1 VIQSKQRLADLYS
14 MRPSPPDPKQRRRF
28 VTIMPNS
35 VEGRDIAYQMHP
47 NVNLRA
53 YEKTGGLVIESGD
66 GIYVTD
72 NNGKRYIEAMAGLWS
87 VALGFGEK
95 RLAAVAKAQM
105 EKLPR
110 RDADQN
116 RAGADV
122 EGALHLIRFGGQR
135 PRRQDGVVP
144 LQRARQTGQEEDYR
158 PP

>member
-1 VIQSKQRLADLYS
+1 
-14 MRPSPPDPKQRRRF
+14 MRPSPPDPKQRRSF

-105 EKLPR
+105 EKLPYYPPSASGLMGR
-110 RDADQN
+110 RS
-116 RAGADV
+116 
-122 EGALHLIRFGGQR
+122 IS
-135 PRRQDGVVP
+135 PRC
-144 LQRARQTGQEEDYR
+144 
-158 PP
+158 